1 VPVHPLLTAM
11 LVMDMLVL
19 LLLTGAAVCAFRV
32 VLNWS
37 PGDTGQAQLRL
48 QARQEAWSLATSI
61 AVWTYLASGLLLIAI
76 LSNILP
82 GRVPGAMC
90 GTGVMEACRPD
101 GYRMLLLRFLGSVG
115 LFCWHRLETLNR
127 GAPLAP
133 LTAVNARVLLA
144 ILPIVCLG
152 YGATFQALTG
162 LDTSRPVDCCTALY
176 DRVGPAAT
184 AEGRRLFQPS
194 RRFVAVRRHERGAA
208 APRSDTRPVDTGPRF
223 PIGSP
228 AGARCR
234 MAVFRHG
241 GPRTGLGALPLR
253 GAAPL
258 LPLVPL
264 FAGTPGGRIPAA
276 DFFGPGGLRG
286 AGVVGHNPGAQP
298 LRPPS
303 SGRHGAGGQVLTPS
317 HHRRYRLC
325 AAGGGARALVALA
338 IRDVDHQLNS
348 AAGRRGVRLP
358 LLFLPNRSGLI

>member
-1 VPVHPLLTAM
+1 MPVHPLLTAM

-176 DRVGPAAT
+176 DRVSPAAT
-184 AEGRRLFQPS
+184 AEAAVFFS
-194 RRFVAVRRHERGAA
+194 RRAA
-208 APRSDTRPVDTGPRF
+208 
-223 PIGSP
+223 
-228 AGARCR
+228 
-234 MAVFRHG
+234 
-241 GPRTGLGALPLR
+241 LW
-253 GAAPL
+253 
-258 LPLVPL
+258 L
-264 FAGTPGGRIPAA
+264 F
-276 DFFGPGGLRG
+276 
-286 AGVVGHNPGAQP
+286 GVTSVG
-298 LRPPS
+298 
-303 SGRHGAGGQVLTPS
+303 
-317 HHRRYRLC
+317 
-325 AAGGGARALVALA
+325 
-338 IRDVDHQLNS
+338 
-348 AAGRRGVRLP
+348 LP
-358 LLFLPNRSGLI
+358 LLVLTRGPSIPGRVSRSDLLPVLAAAWLFSGTVALVRVWAPYHYEVLHHFCPWCLFLPEHRGVGFPLLIFLGLVAFEAPALWAITRARSRYGHLLPGDTALAARCSRHLIIGVLGFALLAAGPALWWRWQFGMWITS